1 MIGIVFWQWVL
12 AQEKSQRRVKNTKPA
27 AAKPASVVSSAW
39 QAVGIDRIDK
49 MSGVEFENY
58 IAGMVR
64 SLGLR
69 VTTTSVTG
77 DYGVDLIISG
87 QFAVQCKRQSRP
99 VGTAAVQQ
107 VVAGAAMHGCSD
119 MTFVISNQN
128 FTQAAAKLAAASS
141 CGLYGRDN
149 FDHFMDVMREV
160 AKFGSD
166 DANRPHVRVEKVVK
180 RTSVK
185 PPLDPAKRTPKK
197 TAKPKT
203 VSGP

>member
-1 MIGIVFWQWVL
+1 
-12 AQEKSQRRVKNTKPA
+12 
-27 AAKPASVVSSAW
+27 
-39 QAVGIDRIDK
+39 

-107 VVAGAAMHGCSD
+107 VVAGAAMHGCSG
-119 MTFVISNQN
+119 TKFVISNQN
-128 FTQAAAKLAAASS
+128 FTPAAAKLAAASS

-149 FDHFMDVMREV
+149 FDQFMEVMREV
-160 AKFGSD
+160 AKVGSD
-166 DANRPHVRVEKVVK
+166 EPNRPHVRVERVRDGIDPPNVRVEKVVK

-185 PPLDPAKRTPKK
+185 PPREPAKRTPKK

-203 VSGP
+203 ASGP